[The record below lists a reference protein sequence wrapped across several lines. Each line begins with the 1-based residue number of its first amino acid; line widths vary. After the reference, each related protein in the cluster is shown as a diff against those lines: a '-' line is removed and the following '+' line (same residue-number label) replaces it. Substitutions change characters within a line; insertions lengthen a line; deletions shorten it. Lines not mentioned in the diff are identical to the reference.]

1 MQKKDRVTVINA
13 REKAPQKLTAGT
25 YTGCG
30 PYPKPDPGTHW
41 IAVPGELR
49 GYEKAH
55 QIFGKL
61 PWKSLFEPSIKLA
74 ERGFPIPNYLKL
86 FVQHL
91 REEILNSTLRSLF
104 YHSDGSPLA
113 NVRYPQLAK
122 TLRAIADEGPDV
134 FYNGRI
140 GQELI
145 ADIQK
150 QTRSNSD
157 SIITFKDLNQ
167 YAASVTEPLNISL
180 GNYMMYTPPLPSKG
194 AILSFILNVL
204 KDFKFSAESMEG
216 SQRMQTYHR
225 IIEAFK
231 FANGQLN
238 KIIGPK
244 AQSHIS
250 DLLSDQLAKLTQQR
264 IDDEVHPRNYYTAEP
279 QTPDKYATSHVSV
292 IDRDGNAV
300 SVTSSIN
307 HLFGS
312 KIFSKSTG
320 IILNNQL
327 ADFCGPNNTFP
338 DIATVKGQQP
348 PSSMSPSIL
357 ISQDKTSMM
366 VVGSSGGSMI
376 VSATA
381 QVIMNT
387 LWFGLSMTDAIKK
400 GRLYVNSNN
409 IVNLEREFDKEVE
422 KAMKEKH
429 HEIGQPIRLQ
439 SVAQGIFRD
448 HGCIEAVS
456 DTRKQGKS
464 AGY

>member
-1 MQKKDRVTVINA
+1 
-13 REKAPQKLTAGT
+13 
-25 YTGCG
+25 
-30 PYPKPDPGTHW
+30 
-41 IAVPGELR
+41 
-49 GYEKAH
+49 
-55 QIFGKL
+55 
-61 PWKSLFEPSIKLA
+61 SIL
-74 ERGFPIPNYLKL
+74 
-86 FVQHL
+86 
-91 REEILNSTLRSLF
+91 
-104 YHSDGSPLA
+104 
-113 NVRYPQLAK
+113 
-122 TLRAIADEGPDV
+122 
-134 FYNGRI
+134 
-140 GQELI
+140 
-145 ADIQK
+145 
-150 QTRSNSD
+150 
-157 SIITFKDLNQ
+157 TFKDLNQ
-167 YAASVTEPLNISL
+167 YTASVMEPLSISL
-180 GNYMMYTPPLPSKG
+180 GNYMMYSPPQPSKG
-194 AILSFILNVL
+194 AVLSFILNVL

-231 FANGQLN
+231 FGNGQLTGM
-238 KIIGPK
+238 IGPK

-264 IDDEVHPRNYYTAEP
+264 IDDKVHPLNYYTAEH

-312 KIFSKSTG
+312 MIISKSTG

-338 DIATVKGQQP
+338 DIATVEGQNP

-366 VVGSSGGSMI
+366 VVGCSGGSMI

-381 QVIMNT
+381 QVIMNK
-387 LWFGLSMTDAIKK
+387 LWFGLNMTDAIKK
-400 GRLYVNSNN
+400 ERLYVNSNN
-409 IVNLEREFDKEVE
+409 IVHLENGFDKEVE
-422 KAMKEKH
+422 EAMKGKRH
-429 HEIGQPIRLQ
+429 QIGETIQLQ
-439 SVAQGIFRD
+439 SNAQGIFKD

-456 DTRKQGKS
+456 DTRKQGES